1 MPEIIVPIK
10 MLFEIANAFE
20 KADIKTAEIHADL
33 EKKMQSL
40 DVSWNDASK
49 QRFSRY
55 YRELDQQLEVSKE
68 IMKTLAR
75 EMQAIAERYAEIE
88 KRL

>member
-10 MLFEIANAFE
+10 MLFEAANAFE
-20 KADIKTAEIHADL
+20 KADVETAKIHAEL
-33 EKKMQSL
+33 QKKMQSL
-40 DVSWNDASK
+40 EISWSDSSK